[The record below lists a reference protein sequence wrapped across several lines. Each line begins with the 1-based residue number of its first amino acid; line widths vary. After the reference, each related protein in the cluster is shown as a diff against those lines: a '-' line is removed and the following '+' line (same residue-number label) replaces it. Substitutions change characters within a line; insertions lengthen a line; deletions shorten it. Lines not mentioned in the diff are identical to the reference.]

1 MATTITKKIK
11 HKSGTTARKAAN
23 SPTPL
28 ASFID
33 RMTAYADA
41 QPLFKCYRG
50 QRNAAWKNVPALF
63 RPDLAKLA
71 QSEKRAVRDL
81 VSVHPNEFAGDE
93 TMFDRLVRMQHFGLP
108 SRLMDVSQNPLVAL
122 YFATDPGPDGEESDG
137 AVTAFAVPE
146 EREKYFDSDSVSCLA
161 NLANM
166 TADEKDEIIKLR
178 QMRLKGT
185 TRKAEIARVNGE
197 DVYERLHQFIRAE
210 KPHFLPIID
219 PIDLFKPYYVHPKM
233 SNRRILSQAGGF
245 IIHGLVPRRK
255 IVFAHPIQEAK
266 FVIPLAEK
274 GPLRKAL
281 ELLGISDSTLFPE
294 LDRAAN
300 RIKTSYS
307 A

>member
-1 MATTITKKIK
+1 MAQIKPKPSKFTTSALGKAGGGPTTPADFINKI
-11 HKSGTTARKAAN
+11 
-23 SPTPL
+23 
-28 ASFID
+28 
-33 RMTAYADA
+33 TAYADA

-50 QRNAAWKNVPALF
+50 QRNVGWRNTPGLF

-71 QSEKRAVRDL
+71 ENEKRAVRDL
-81 VSVHPNEFAGDE
+81 VSVHPGEFKDDE

-108 SRLMDVSQNPLVAL
+108 TRLMDVSQNPLVAL
-122 YFATDPGPDGEESDG
+122 YFATDLGPKGEESDG
-137 AVTAFAVPE
+137 AVTAFAIPE

-166 TADEKDEIIKLR
+166 TEKEKEGIVKLHQLPVNGII
-178 QMRLKGT
+178 
-185 TRKAEIARVNGE
+185 RKAEITRVNRK
-197 DVYERLHQFIRAE
+197 DVYKRLHQFIRAE

-245 IIHGLVPRRK
+245 IIHGLVPPRK
-255 IVFAHPIQEAK
+255 IKFSHPIEETTV
-266 FVIPLAEK
+266 VIPKDAKE
-274 GPLRKAL
+274 PLRKAL

-300 RIKTSYS
+300 RIRATYS

>member
-1 MATTITKKIK
+1 MAGVVLRPSKATTPAPSRRIT
-11 HKSGTTARKAAN
+11 GPTT
-23 SPTPL
+23 L
-28 ASFID
+28 AEFID
-33 RMTAYADA
+33 KMTAYANA

-50 QRNAAWKNVPALF
+50 QRNGAWRNAPGLF

-71 QSEKRAVRDL
+71 QNEKRAVRDL
-81 VSVHPNEFAGDE
+81 ISVHPGEFNDDE

-108 SRLMDVSQNPLVAL
+108 TRLMDVSQNPLVAL
-122 YFATDPGPDGEESDG
+122 YFATDLGPKGEESDG
-137 AVTAFAVPE
+137 VVTAFAIPE

-166 TADEKDEIIKLR
+166 TTKEKYAIVKLR
-178 QMRLKGT
+178 QLRLKGT
-185 TRKAEIARVNGE
+185 TREVEIARVNDK
-197 DVYERLHQFIRAE
+197 DVYKRLHQFIRAE

-245 IIHGLVPRRK
+245 IIHGLVPPRK
-255 IVFAHPIQEAK
+255 ISFAHPIEETRV
-266 FVIPLAEK
+266 VIPKDAKE
-274 GPLRKAL
+274 PLRRAL

-300 RIKTSYS
+300 RIRATYS